1 MKGIKMNERKEI
13 SVVEYDKRV
22 EIEAAN
28 LMYFEYMDKKE
39 AFSKAK
45 EYVNTKFTV
54 KRLEMKN
61 K

>member
-1 MKGIKMNERKEI
+1 MTERKEI

-39 AFSKAK
+39 AFTKAK
-45 EYVNTKFTV
+45 EYINTKFLV
-54 KRLEMKN
+54 KRLEIKN